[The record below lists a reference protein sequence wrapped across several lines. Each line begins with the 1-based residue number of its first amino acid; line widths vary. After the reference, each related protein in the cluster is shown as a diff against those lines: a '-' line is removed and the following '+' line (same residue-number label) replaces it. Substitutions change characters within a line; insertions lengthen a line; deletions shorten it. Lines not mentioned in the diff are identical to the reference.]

1 MSMQLLDHIR
11 PLVPSALKRPVR
23 QLLDSWE
30 TSRRSRALH
39 RAVAALRREVQ
50 AGAIS
55 AALWPELR
63 EAWGNIAFSADA
75 DYLAEIAARALAR
88 RGPVLECGSGLST
101 LVLGVIADARYA
113 HVWSLEQDGEWL
125 RFVSGM
131 LAQFAVR
138 RVALWHTPLV
148 LRGDYAWFDLTGRD
162 LPSAFLHV
170 FCDGPAV
177 LPHWP
182 PPIHFAWR
190 RGVVPE
196 LLRLGIGFDEI
207 VLDDGDDP
215 RCESLCRCWNGLGVA
230 TRIIRTGSG
239 PFVVGRHESDGAT

>member
-1 MSMQLLDHIR
+1 MHIQLLDHIR
-11 PLVPSALKRPVR
+11 PLVPSALKRPMR

-30 TSRRSRALH
+30 TSRRSRALQ

-55 AALWPELR
+55 PSLWPELR
-63 EAWGNIAFSADA
+63 EAWSNTAFSADA
-75 DYLAEIAARALAR
+75 GYLAEIAARALSR

-101 LVLGVIADARYA
+101 LVLGVIADARQA
-113 HVWSLEQDGEWL
+113 GVWSLEQDGEWL
-125 RFVSGM
+125 HLVSGV
-131 LAQFAVR
+131 LTQFAVR

-148 LRGDYAWFDLTGRD
+148 LHAGYAWFDLAGRD
-162 LPSAFLHV
+162 LPRAFLHV

-177 LPHWP
+177 LSHWP
-182 PPIHFAWR
+182 APIHLGWR

-207 VLDDGDDP
+207 VLDDADDA
-215 RCESLCRCWNGLGVA
+215 RCDALCRCWNGLGVA
-230 TRIIRTGSG
+230 TRVIQTDSG
-239 PFVVGRHESDGAT
+239 PFVVGRRGSDSAT

>member
-1 MSMQLLDHIR
+1 MDLQLLDHLR

-23 QLLDSWE
+23 QLLDSWG
-30 TSRRSRALH
+30 TSRRSRTLQ
-39 RAVAALRREVQ
+39 RVVAALRREVH

-55 AALWPELR
+55 PALWPELR
-63 EAWGNIAFSADA
+63 EAWGNTAFSADA
-75 DYLAEIAARALAR
+75 GYLAEIAARALAR

-101 LVLGVIADARYA
+101 LVLGVIADARQA
-113 HVWSLEQDGEWL
+113 GVWSLEQDGEWL
-125 RFVSGM
+125 RLVSGI

-148 LRGDYAWFDLTGRD
+148 LRGDYAWFDLSGCS
-162 LPSAFLHV
+162 LPGAFLHV

-182 PPIHFAWR
+182 APIHLGWR

-196 LLRLGIGFDEI
+196 LLQLGIGFDEI
-207 VLDDGDDP
+207 VLDDADDP
-215 RCESLCRCWNGLGVA
+215 RCGALCEYWNVLGVA
-230 TRIIRTGSG
+230 TRIVETGSG
-239 PFVVGRHESDGAT
+239 PFVVGRRGSDSAT

>member
-1 MSMQLLDHIR
+1 MDLQLLDHLR

-23 QLLDSWE
+23 QLLDSWG
-30 TSRRSRALH
+30 TSRRSRTLQ
-39 RAVAALRREVQ
+39 RVVAALRREVH

-55 AALWPELR
+55 PALWPELR
-63 EAWGNIAFSADA
+63 EAWGNTAFSADA
-75 DYLAEIAARALAR
+75 GYLAEIAARALAR

-101 LVLGVIADARYA
+101 LVLGVIADVRQAG
-113 HVWSLEQDGEWL
+113 VWSLEQDGEWL
-125 RFVSGM
+125 RLVSGI

-148 LRGDYAWFDLTGRD
+148 LRGDYAWFDLSGCS
-162 LPSAFLHV
+162 LPGAFLHV

-182 PPIHFAWR
+182 APIHLGWR

-196 LLRLGIGFDEI
+196 LLQLGIGFDEI
-207 VLDDGDDP
+207 VLDDADDP
-215 RCESLCRCWNGLGVA
+215 RCGALCEYWNVLGVA
-230 TRIIRTGSG
+230 TRIVETGSG
-239 PFVVGRHESDGAT
+239 PFVVGRRGSDSAT

>member
-1 MSMQLLDHIR
+1 MDLQLLDHIR

-30 TSRRSRALH
+30 TARRSRALH

-55 AALWPELR
+55 PALWPELR
-63 EAWGNIAFSADA
+63 EAWGNTAFSADA
-75 DYLAEIAARALAR
+75 GYLAEIAARALAR

-101 LVLGVIADARYA
+101 LVLGVIADARQA
-113 HVWSLEQDGEWL
+113 GVWSLEQDGEWL
-125 RFVSGM
+125 RLVSGI

-162 LPSAFLHV
+162 LPRAFLHV

-182 PPIHFAWR
+182 ALFHLGWR

-196 LLRLGIGFDEI
+196 LLRLGIGFDDI
-207 VLDDGDDP
+207 VLDDADDP
-215 RCESLCRCWNGLGVA
+215 RCGALCEYWNLLGVA
-230 TRIIRTGSG
+230 TRIVETGSG
-239 PFVVGRHESDGAT
+239 PFVVGRRESDRVT